1 MREHQT
7 EKGLV
12 VELTMGDKLIFKH
25 GFNVKIY
32 TVEPNEKLF
41 LIGKLNI
48 ERVGLTHQVTFTD
61 PMMDLQFDEMGIM
74 ADLNVVINTN
84 IINAVLVFS
93 TLDNAKRFLEGSKDE
108 ELIRETINLQSKISR
123 VPVVFLGKAL

>member
-25 GFNVKIY
+25 GFNAKIY
-32 TVEPNEKLF
+32 TVEKLF